1 MVTKRVNIDADKI
14 RKAYSRTYCNIQWL
28 QRMQIKLSREVSMV
42 TKGVNIDADKIR
54 KAYSR
59 TYCNIKRSFNG
70 YKES

>member
-14 RKAYSRTYCNIQWL
+14 RKAYSRTYI
-28 QRMQIKLSREVSMV
+28 SREVSMV